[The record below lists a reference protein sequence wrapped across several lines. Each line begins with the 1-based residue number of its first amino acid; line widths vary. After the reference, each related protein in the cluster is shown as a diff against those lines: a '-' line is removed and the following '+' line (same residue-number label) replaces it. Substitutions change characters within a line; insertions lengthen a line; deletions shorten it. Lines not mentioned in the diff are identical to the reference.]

1 MSRVAK
7 RNRLTAA
14 IPAAV
19 LASGLAVATACSANV
34 THGQTP
40 AAKPGKH
47 GASTKPAKPTWSAG
61 TTNRP
66 TSSTAGPTVIA
77 GALGTYQVDESRVTF
92 TEPAHTGTTGES
104 LGQRTLVT
112 EIWYPVGRQP
122 AGSPAAHGPF
132 PLLMFAPGFQQC
144 DTTYTDLLKAWAGAG
159 YVVAAVNFPRTNCHV
174 GRAAYEPDLVNQP
187 QDVSYAL
194 TRTLAMSAQPH
205 TVLTGLVDRQ
215 EIGGAG
221 QSDGGDTVAA
231 LAADTCCTD
240 GRLKAVA
247 VLSGAEWAPMPGS
260 YFTGASP
267 PMLFVQGSADTIN
280 PPWTSVQLY
289 SADHENARFYLDLF
303 GATHMEPYSGTN
315 PVERLVARVTV
326 DFFDRYVLG
335 QTDATAKMV
344 HEGNRSRTASLATG
358 NEPAVP

>member
-1 MSRVAK
+1 MSRVA
-7 RNRLTAA
+7 RCNRLTAA

-19 LASGLAVATACSANV
+19 LAWGLAVTTACSANV
-34 THGQTP
+34 TNAQNGAT
-40 AAKPGKH
+40 KPGKH
-47 GASTKPAKPTWSAG
+47 GASTQPAKPSRSAG

-66 TSSTAGPTVIA
+66 TSSTTGPPVLA
-77 GALGTYQVDESRVTF
+77 GALGTYQVGESRVTF

-104 LGQRTLVT
+104 LAQRTLVT
-112 EIWYPVGRQP
+112 DIWYPVARQS
-122 AGSPAAHGPF
+122 AGSPAPHGPF

-174 GRAAYEPDLVNQP
+174 GAAAYEADLDNQP

-205 TVLTGLVDRQ
+205 TVLSGLVDRH
-215 EIGGAG
+215 EIGAAG
-221 QSDGGDTVAA
+221 QSDGGDTVAT

-240 GRLKAVA
+240 RRVKAAA

-260 YFTGASP
+260 YFTGAAP

-289 SADHENARFYLDLF
+289 SADHEDARFYLDLF
-303 GATHMEPYSGTN
+303 GATHMEPYSGAN

-335 QTDATAKMV
+335 QTDATANMV
-344 HEGNRSRTASLATG
+344 HTVNRSGTASLASG
-358 NEPAVP
+358 DESAP

>member
-7 RNRLTAA
+7 RNRLAAA
-14 IPAAV
+14 IPTAV
-19 LASGLAVATACSANV
+19 LAWGLAGTTACSANV
-34 THGQTP
+34 THAQNAP
-40 AAKPGKH
+40 AKPGRH
-47 GASTKPAKPTWSAG
+47 SASAQPAKPSRSAG

-66 TSSTAGPTVIA
+66 TSSTTGPAVTA
-77 GALGTYQVDESRVTF
+77 GALGTYQVGESRVTF
-92 TEPAHTGTTGES
+92 TEPTHTGTTGES

-112 EIWYPVGRQP
+112 EIWYPVARQS
-122 AGSPAAHGPF
+122 AGSPTAHGPF

-174 GRAAYEPDLVNQP
+174 GAAAYEPDLVNQP

-194 TRTLAMSAQPH
+194 TRTLAMSARPH
-205 TVLTGLVDRQ
+205 TVLSGLVDRQ

-240 GRLKAVA
+240 RRVKAVA

-260 YFTGASP
+260 YFTGAAP

-289 SADHENARFYLDLF
+289 SADHEDARFYLDLF
-303 GATHMEPYSGTN
+303 GATHMEPYSGAN
-315 PVERLVARVTV
+315 PVERLVARSTV

-344 HEGNRSRTASLATG
+344 QEVNRSGTASLASG
-358 NEPAVP
+358 DGPAP

>member
-1 MSRVAK
+1 MSRSAK

-19 LASGLAVATACSANV
+19 LASGLMVATACSANV
-34 THGQTP
+34 AHGQNA
-40 AAKPGKH
+40 AAKPGTR
-47 GASTKPAKPTWSAG
+47 GASGQPAKPSRSAG

-66 TSSTAGPTVIA
+66 TSGTAGPKVVA
-77 GALGTYQVDESRVTF
+77 GVLGTYQVRESQVTL
-92 TEPAHTGTTGES
+92 TEPAHLGTTGES

-112 EIWYPVGRQP
+112 EIWYPVARQS
-122 AGSPAAHGPF
+122 ADSPAAHGPF

-159 YVVAAVNFPRTNCHV
+159 YVVAAVNFPHTNCHV
-174 GRAAYEPDLVNQP
+174 GAAANEADLVNQP

-194 TRTLAMSAQPH
+194 TRTLALSAQPH
-205 TVLTGLVDRQ
+205 TILSGLVDRQ
-215 EIGGAG
+215 DIGEAG
-221 QSDGGDTVAA
+221 QSDGGDTVTA

-240 GRLKAVA
+240 RRVKAAA
-247 VLSGAEWAPMPGS
+247 VLSGAEWASMPGS
-260 YFTGASP
+260 YFTGAAP

-289 SADHENARFYLDLF
+289 SADHENVRFYLDLF
-303 GATHMEPYSGTN
+303 GATHMEPYSGTS

-335 QTDATAKMV
+335 QRDATAKMV
-344 HEGNRSRTASLATG
+344 HEVNRSGTASLASG
-358 NEPAVP
+358 DEPAP